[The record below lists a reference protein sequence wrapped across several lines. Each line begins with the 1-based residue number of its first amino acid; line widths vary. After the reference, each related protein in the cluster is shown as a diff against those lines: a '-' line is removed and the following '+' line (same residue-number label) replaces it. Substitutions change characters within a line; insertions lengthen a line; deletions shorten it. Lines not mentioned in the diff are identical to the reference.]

1 MYSFTK
7 TQGMKDL
14 LAERARVRASQ
25 PNKEVA
31 GKRVFK
37 EADAPAPEKDLSS
50 LVNSVKRRM
59 DGQAKAKPR
68 KRSKK

>member
-1 MYSFTK
+1 
-7 TQGMKDL
+7 MKDL
-14 LAERARVRASQ
+14 LAERARIRAQQ
-25 PNKEVA
+25 PHREAV

-59 DGQAKAKPR
+59 DGAPKPR
-68 KRSKK
+68 KRSRK

>member
-1 MYSFTK
+1 
-7 TQGMKDL
+7 MKVL
-14 LAERARVRASQ
+14 LAERAKMRAQQ
-25 PNKEVA
+25 PHKEVA

-37 EADAPAPEKDLSS
+37 EADAPVPEKDLSA

-68 KRSKK
+68 KRSRK

>member
-1 MYSFTK
+1 
-7 TQGMKDL
+7 MKDL
-14 LAERARVRASQ
+14 LAERARIRAQQ
-25 PNKEVA
+25 PHRETV

-59 DGQAKAKPR
+59 DGAPKPR
-68 KRSKK
+68 KRSRK